1 MANGDLQMASYD
13 VDAAIRYL
21 DGHAHSHST
30 GFCAQAVRLAILA
43 GGIDVTPHPGIAK
56 SYGPYLLTHDFTP
69 VATNGS
75 ATYAAAKG
83 DVVVIQSYPGGSQAG
98 HIAMFDGAQWVSDFK
113 QRDMWAGP
121 GYRTHKP
128 MYAIY
133 RH

>member
-1 MANGDLQMASYD
+1 MADYD
-13 VDAAIRYL
+13 IDAAVKYL
-21 DGHAHSHST
+21 DAHAHSQST

-56 SYGPYLLTHDFTP
+56 SYGPYLLAHGFAAVAMTGSTAY
-69 VATNGS
+69 VAT
-75 ATYAAAKG
+75 KG

-98 HIAMFDGAQWVSDFK
+98 HIAMFNGSQWVSDFK

-128 MYAIY
+128 LYAIY